1 MRVAITLALMLLN
14 LGSGCTTGSSTSAKP
29 PVSAIIAERPASR
42 AEMVTIPGG
51 MFSAG
56 SQDEKDNLAHD
67 LEIGTFSID
76 KYEVTQADYEKVMG
90 SNPSNFKNCPSCPVE
105 QVQWIEA
112 DTYCK
117 KVGKRL
123 PTEWEWEKAAKGGKN
138 VSYHWGD
145 KEDGADRFAWY
156 DKNSDEMTHP
166 VGQKEPNG
174 YGLYD
179 MAGNVWEWTE
189 SDYNNDVV
197 TALNILYVFV
207 NPIGAV
213 AALTSREKVLRG
225 GSWSRDPYYL
235 RLAYRDHRAVSA
247 PLDPILR
254 HSTDGFRCAKSEQPE
269 KEVSKQ
275 MGIKQ
280 QEIEIPK
287 PEFQKPPQTTLSTP
301 TAVVQ
306 AAPEKKTDLPMK
318 KKEECFIKGAI
329 LFTNKIYFKPE
340 NENYKDVTINSERGE
355 KMFCTEEEAKLAGF
369 LPSKK

>member
-1 MRVAITLALMLLN
+1 MRVAITLALTLLN
-14 LGSGCTTGSSTSAKP
+14 LGSGCTAGSIPTSAKP
-29 PVSAIIAERPASR
+29 LVSAIIAERPASR

-76 KYEVTQADYEKVMG
+76 KYEVTQAEYEKVMRN
-90 SNPSNFKNCPSCPVE
+90 NPSNFKSCPSCPVE

-138 VSYHWGD
+138 VSYPWGN
-145 KEDGADRFAWY
+145 KEDDADRFAWY
-156 DKNSDEMTHP
+156 DKNSDEKTHP

-197 TALNILYVFV
+197 TALNILNVFV

-235 RLAYRDHRAVSA
+235 RPAYRDHRAVSA
-247 PLDPILR
+247 PLDPIFR
-254 HSTDGFRCAKSEQPE
+254 HSTDGFRCAKSELPE

-275 MGIKQ
+275 MEMKQ

-287 PEFQKPPQTTLSTP
+287 PHQTALSLP
-301 TAVVQ
+301 TAVVP
-306 AAPEKKTDLPMK
+306 AIPAKKTEDTAK

-369 LPSKK
+369 RPSKK